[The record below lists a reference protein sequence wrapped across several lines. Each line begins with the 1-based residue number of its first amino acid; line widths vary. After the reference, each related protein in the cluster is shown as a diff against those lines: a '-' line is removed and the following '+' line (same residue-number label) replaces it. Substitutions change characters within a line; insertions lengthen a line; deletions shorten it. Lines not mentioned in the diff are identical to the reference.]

1 MNIIICK
8 HFESLAI
15 ALIEPEFNLLA
26 MFVPSGY
33 SIKLLAERKHPSR
46 SKFSKTL
53 VKTNFKRR
61 NEL

>member
-1 MNIIICK
+1 MSAIICNY
-8 HFESLAI
+8 FDTLRI
-15 ALIEPEFNLLA
+15 ALILPELYLLA

-46 SKFSKTL
+46 SKFSETL